1 MRPNLMLT
9 GPPGVGKTTLLLRV
23 LGDLPPDAACGFVT
37 RELRRDG
44 RRVGFA
50 VETLA
55 GESAV
60 LAHVETRSQH
70 RVGRYQVDL
79 AAFETTA
86 LQAIDPGCVTAPLI
100 VIDEIGK
107 MECLSDR
114 FRELVVAA
122 LGSDRA
128 VLATIALRGNHF
140 IESLKNR
147 PEVTLLRIT
156 QQNRDRLVGQ
166 MVGWAREVLAGV

>member
-1 MRPNLMLT
+1 MGSNLLLT
-9 GPPGVGKTTLLLRV
+9 GPPGVGKTTLVLRV
-23 LGDLPPDAACGFVT
+23 LEGLPPEAACGFVT
-37 RELRRDG
+37 RELRRGG

-60 LAHVETRSQH
+60 LAHVDTRSQY

-79 AAFETTA
+79 AAFESTA
-86 LQAIDPGCVTAPLI
+86 LPAIDPARVTAPLI

-107 MECLSDR
+107 MECFSDR

-122 LGSDRA
+122 LSSDRA
-128 VLATIALRGNHF
+128 VLATIALRGNRF
-140 IESLKNR
+140 IESLKDR
-147 PEVTLLRIT
+147 PEVALLHIT
-156 QQNRDRLVGQ
+156 QQNRDPLVGQ
-166 MVGWAREVLAGV
+166 TVGWAREASTGV

>member
-1 MRPNLMLT
+1 MRSNLMLT
-9 GPPGVGKTTLLLRV
+9 GPPGVGKTTLVLRV
-23 LGDLPPDAACGFVT
+23 LEGLPPEAASGFVT

-60 LAHVETRSQH
+60 LAHVDTRSPH
-70 RVGRYQVDL
+70 RVGRYKVDL
-79 AAFETTA
+79 ATFESTA
-86 LQAIDPGCVTAPLI
+86 LQAIDPACVTAPLI
-100 VIDEIGK
+100 VVDEIGK

-122 LGSDRA
+122 LGSNRA
-128 VLATIALRGNHF
+128 VLATIALRGNRF
-140 IESLKNR
+140 IESLKNY
-147 PEVTLLRIT
+147 PEVSLLRIT

-166 MVGWAREVLAGV
+166 VVGWARETLAGV

>member
-1 MRPNLMLT
+1 
-9 GPPGVGKTTLLLRV
+9 VGKTSLLVRALD
-23 LGDLPPDAACGFVT
+23 GLPPEIACGFVT

-55 GESAV
+55 GGSAV
-60 LAHVETRSQH
+60 LAHVDVQSPH
-70 RVGRYQVDL
+70 RVGRYRVDV
-79 AAFETTA
+79 AAFESIA
-86 LQAIDPGCVTAPLI
+86 LPAIDPARVTAPLI

-107 MECLSDR
+107 MECFSDR

-128 VLATIALRGNHF
+128 VLATIALRGNRF
-140 IESLKNR
+140 IENLKVR
-147 PEVTLLRIT
+147 PDVTMLHIT
-156 QQNRDRLVGQ
+156 QDNRDQLVHQ
-166 MVGWAREVLAGV
+166 VIGWVREVLASV

>member
-1 MRPNLMLT
+1 MGSKLMLT
-9 GPPGVGKTTLLLRV
+9 GPPGVGKTTLVLRV
-23 LGDLPPDAACGFVT
+23 LEGLPPEAACGFVT
-37 RELRRDG
+37 RELRRGG

-60 LAHVETRSQH
+60 LAHVDTRSQH

-79 AAFETTA
+79 AAFESIT
-86 LQAIDPGCVTAPLI
+86 LPAIDPARVTAPLI

-107 MECLSDR
+107 MECLSDH

-122 LGSDRA
+122 LSSDRA
-128 VLATIALRGNHF
+128 VLATIALRGNRF

-147 PEVTLLRIT
+147 PGVTLLHVS

>member
-1 MRPNLMLT
+1 MRSNLMLT

-23 LGDLPPDAACGFVT
+23 LEGLPREAACGFVT
-37 RELRRDG
+37 RELRRGG
-44 RRVGFA
+44 RRVGFSI
-50 VETLA
+50 ETLA

-60 LAHVETRSQH
+60 LAHVDTRSQH

-79 AAFETTA
+79 ATFESTA
-86 LQAIDPGCVTAPLI
+86 LQAINPARVNTPLI

-107 MECLSDR
+107 MECLSDH

-140 IESLKNR
+140 IESLKDH
-147 PEVTLLRIT
+147 PEVTLLRLT
-156 QQNRDRLVGQ
+156 KQNRDQLVGQ
-166 MVGWAREVLAGV
+166 VVGWAREVLVGV